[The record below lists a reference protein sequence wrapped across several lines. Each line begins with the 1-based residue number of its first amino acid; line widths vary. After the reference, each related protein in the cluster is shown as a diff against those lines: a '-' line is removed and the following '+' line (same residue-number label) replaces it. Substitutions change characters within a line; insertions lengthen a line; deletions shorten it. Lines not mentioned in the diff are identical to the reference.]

1 MEAQLIQRLLAA
13 GLARFVAPKR
23 DSIEAKL
30 IQRLHAACAG
40 QSAGRGGKHVLI
52 ACVPKSSST
61 FLTNAIANL
70 PDFNNVGLGFLY
82 GRREQELC
90 LFRCSLVHD
99 LNYVTQ
105 AHVRF
110 SNSTESILKTFDIFP
125 VILVRNIF
133 DCVVS
138 ICDHLHNKSLEGS
151 MAYFP
156 PRILEEPREKQY
168 DAIIDLMVPWYANFF
183 ACWSDYK
190 GPGLRFRMMRSRKI
204 QMRSFR
210 EPCAKLAT
218 KRAQPPSTTPLR
230 KPAPPLLDSTS
241 ENRVGAR
248 SSFLPSR
255 LRESGNYFPTI
266 RISLGLKSYCA
277 YRVDIFCGVSKRSYP
292 EVGGWF
298 GSLEKKSVS

>member
-1 MEAQLIQRLLAA
+1 MACMDGARPKLEAELSKRLLAA
-13 GLARFVAPKR
+13 GLARFVAPKS

-30 IQRLHAACAG
+30 IQMLHAACAG

-52 ACVPKSSST
+52 ACMPKSAST

-70 PDFNNVGLGFLY
+70 PDFNNVGLGFLN

-90 LFRCSLVHD
+90 LFRCSLVHN

-138 ICDHLHNKSLEGS
+138 ICDHLHNESLEGS

-156 PRILEEPREKQY
+156 PRILKEPLEKQY

-190 GPGLRFRMMRSRKI
+190 GPGLRVSYDEVAENLNGVISRAMRETGYEASPTAIDDAITKARAAGSRFNVGKSGRGA
-204 QMRSFR
+204 QQLS
-210 EPCAKLAT
+210 AKQIARIVELF
-218 KRAQPPSTTPLR
+218 SYYSHLDGVEELLR
-230 KPAPPLLDSTS
+230 
-241 ENRVGAR
+241 V
-248 SSFLPSR
+248 SR
-255 LRESGNYFPTI
+255 
-266 RISLGLKSYCA
+266 
-277 YRVDIFCGVSKRSYP
+277 
-292 EVGGWF
+292 
-298 GSLEKKSVS
+298 